1 MSGIKYDF
9 HMHSALSPCGD
20 RDMTPNNMVNMA
32 KLIGLDAIAVTD
44 HNSIGNARSAMKVGE
59 SVGLKVVP
67 GMEVETNEEVH
78 ILTLYPDISA
88 AEYVAEIVY
97 SRLPDIPNKP
107 EIFGAQAFMDEEDN
121 VIGYED
127 KTLISS
133 ADISINE
140 LFGYVEEAG
149 GIFIPAHV
157 DRHSYS
163 VLTNLGFVPDDID
176 IKYIEVSRRTTDV
189 AAYLESRKDL
199 KRYGILRNSD
209 AHYLED
215 IGEPDEDLPD
225 DIYKMLFK
233 DA

>member
-20 RDMTPNNMVNMA
+20 MDMTPNNMVNMA

-67 GMEVETNEEVH
+67 GMEVETNEGVH

-97 SRLPDIPNKP
+97 SRLPDIPNNP

-121 VIGYED
+121 IIGYED

-215 IGEPDEDLPD
+215 IGEPDEELPD
-225 DIYKMLFK
+225 DIYKILF

>member
-20 RDMTPNNMVNMA
+20 MDMTPNNIVNMA

-44 HNSIGNARSAMKVGE
+44 HNSIGNVRSAMKVGE
-59 SVGLKVVP
+59 SVVLKVVP

-107 EIFGAQAFMDEEDN
+107 EIFGAQAFMDEADN
-121 VIGYED
+121 VVGYED

-176 IKYIEVSRRTTDV
+176 IRYIEVSRRTTDV

-215 IGEPDEDLPD
+215 IGEPDEELPD
-225 DIYKMLFK
+225 DIFKILFRG
-233 DA
+233 A

>member
-9 HMHSALSPCGD
+9 HLHSALSPCGD
-20 RDMTPNNMVNMA
+20 MDMTPNNMVNMA

-78 ILTLYPDISA
+78 ILTLYPDIRA

-97 SRLPDIPNKP
+97 SRLPDIPNNP

-176 IKYIEVSRRTTDV
+176 IKYIEVSRRITDV

-225 DIYKMLFK
+225 DIYKILFK

>member
-9 HMHSALSPCGD
+9 HLHSALSPCGD
-20 RDMTPNNMVNMA
+20 MDMTPNNIVNMA

-78 ILTLYPDISA
+78 ILTLYPDIRA

-215 IGEPDEDLPD
+215 IGEPDEELPD
-225 DIYKMLFK
+225 DIYKILFK
-233 DA
+233 DV

>member
-9 HMHSALSPCGD
+9 HLHSALSPCGD
-20 RDMTPNNMVNMA
+20 MDMTPNNIVNMA

-107 EIFGAQAFMDEEDN
+107 EIFGAQAFMDEADN
-121 VIGYED
+121 VVGYED

-176 IKYIEVSRRTTDV
+176 IRYIEVSRRTTDV

-225 DIYKMLFK
+225 DIFKILFRG
-233 DA
+233 A

>member
-20 RDMTPNNMVNMA
+20 MDMTPNNIVNMA

-44 HNSIGNARSAMKVGE
+44 HNSIGNVRSAMKVGE

-78 ILTLYPDISA
+78 ILTLYPDIRA

-97 SRLPDIPNKP
+97 SRLPDIPNNP

-121 VIGYED
+121 VVGYED

-176 IKYIEVSRRTTDV
+176 IRYIEVSRRTTDV

-225 DIYKMLFK
+225 DIFKILFRG
-233 DA
+233 A

>member
-9 HMHSALSPCGD
+9 HLHSALSPCGD
-20 RDMTPNNMVNMA
+20 MDMTPNNIVNMA

-121 VIGYED
+121 IIGYED

-225 DIYKMLFK
+225 DIYKILFK

>member
-20 RDMTPNNMVNMA
+20 MDMTPNNMVNMA

-97 SRLPDIPNKP
+97 SRLPDIPNNP

>member
-20 RDMTPNNMVNMA
+20 MDMTPNNMVNMA